1 MLTLTRQLVA
11 LDMLCLELA
20 DFADQTPLDEVPGV
34 TQGVSDKYLSLL
46 QQFSILAQKLSETVA
61 DYSDYQF
68 VNAVAKSGVVIQ
80 FKNKRML
87 LVYLKLIGYVIEFY
101 QASEKIAGIRDSHF
115 DDNAEKRLHLLQ
127 TRAIKAKAL
136 FKTGA
141 QALGKPDYQQFF
153 QHLALPPADWGW
165 QVLRLETH

>member
-20 DFADQTPLDEVPGV
+20 DFTDQAPFDKMPGV
-34 TQGVSDKYLSLL
+34 AQGVTDKYLSLL
-46 QQFSILAQKLSETVA
+46 QQFSILAQKLSETAA

-68 VNAVAKSGVVIQ
+68 VNAVVKSGAVIQ

-101 QASEKIAGIRDSHF
+101 QASERIAGIRDSHF

-136 FKTGA
+136 FKTVVR
-141 QALGKPDYQQFF
+141 ALGKPDYQQFS
-153 QHLALPPADWGW
+153 QHLALPPSDWSW
-165 QVLRLETH
+165 HVLRLETH